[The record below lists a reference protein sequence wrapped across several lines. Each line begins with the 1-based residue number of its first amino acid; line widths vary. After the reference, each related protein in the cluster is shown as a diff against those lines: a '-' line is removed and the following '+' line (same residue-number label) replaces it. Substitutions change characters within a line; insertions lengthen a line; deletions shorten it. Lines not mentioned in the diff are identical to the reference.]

1 MTRLPGR
8 QVHSRRLKQSREEMQ
23 LGALVPIPPQKGRGL
38 SFVLDTMNHD
48 RSLVCGWSKKGNA
61 AGDTSLSLPGTGSS
75 WEELPTSALRD
86 PLPRVETIFM
96 SKCQEAR
103 FVGRAQVQMAFLVLQ
118 TLHTSLGLLLE
129 LPI

>member
-1 MTRLPGR
+1 
-8 QVHSRRLKQSREEMQ
+8 MQ
-23 LGALVPIPPQKGRGL
+23 LETLHSHFQGL
-38 SFVLDTMNHD
+38 EVS
-48 RSLVCGWSKKGNA
+48 
-61 AGDTSLSLPGTGSS
+61 SS